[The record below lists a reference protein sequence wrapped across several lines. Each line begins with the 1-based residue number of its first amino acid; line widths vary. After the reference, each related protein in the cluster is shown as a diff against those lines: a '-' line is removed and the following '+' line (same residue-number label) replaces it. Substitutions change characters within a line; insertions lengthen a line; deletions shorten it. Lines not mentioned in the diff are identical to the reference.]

1 MLDKQLSGMGDG
13 IRSVFE
19 GGLFRHVPCF
29 SRKVESLMNARPVV
43 FVALCA
49 ASLLVLARAT
59 APVAAQDKE
68 DKINANLAKL
78 SPEDRKI
85 AEAQRWCA
93 IEEENRLGAMGKPI
107 KVMVKDE
114 VVFVCCKSCVQAAQ
128 KDPDKTLEKVKE
140 LKAKAAQSPN
150 K

>member
-1 MLDKQLSGMGDG
+1 
-13 IRSVFE
+13 
-19 GGLFRHVPCF
+19 
-29 SRKVESLMNARPVV
+29 MNARPVV
-43 FVALCA
+43 YLALCA
-49 ASLLVLARAT
+49 ASLLVLAREAT
-59 APVAAQDKE
+59 PVAAQEKE
-68 DKINANLAKL
+68 DKIKANLAKL
-78 SPEDRKI
+78 SPEDRKV

-114 VVFVCCKSCVQAAQ
+114 VVFVCCKSCVKAAQ

-140 LKAKAAQSPN
+140 LKATAAQSPD